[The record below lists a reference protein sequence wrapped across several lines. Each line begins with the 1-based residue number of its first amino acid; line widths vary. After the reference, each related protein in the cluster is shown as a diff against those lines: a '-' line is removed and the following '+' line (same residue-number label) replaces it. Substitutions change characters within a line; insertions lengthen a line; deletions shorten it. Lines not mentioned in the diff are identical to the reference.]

1 MHVDGV
7 LKNPKTFEHVDPESV
22 GNTRRVLIS
31 EMAGRANLLK
41 AIHKIDATLDKHSAA
56 VGKVMDRLKELEFE
70 GYQFEG
76 AESSMELLIR
86 KILGKYK
93 PYFDLNQFKVI
104 GQRAER
110 RRA

>member
-1 MHVDGV
+1 
-7 LKNPKTFEHVDPESV
+7 
-22 GNTRRVLIS
+22 
-31 EMAGRANLLK
+31 
-41 AIHKIDATLDKHSAA
+41 
-56 VGKVMDRLKELEFE
+56 MDRLKELEFE

-104 GQRAER
+104 GQRADG